1 MGELIDDSANPPPK
15 ANPPPN
21 MSYVRLGRAII
32 GDPREAT
39 DVRLFVYPPRGILQE
54 MRHQVADMVQRRY
67 LRKKNVRIIM
77 EFQWLVEHALA
88 REGMEQDTPQTEQK

>member
-54 MRHQVADMVQRRY
+54 MRHHVSYTLQRLY
-67 LRKKNVRIIM
+67 LRTKHFRILM
-77 EFQWLVEHALA
+77 SFHWLVEPALA
-88 REGMEQDTPQTEQK
+88 RPGI